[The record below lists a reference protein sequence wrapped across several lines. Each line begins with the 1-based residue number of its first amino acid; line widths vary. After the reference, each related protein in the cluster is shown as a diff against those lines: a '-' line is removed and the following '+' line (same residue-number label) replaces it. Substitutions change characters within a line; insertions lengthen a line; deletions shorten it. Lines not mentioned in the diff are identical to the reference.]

1 MAIIDEIQKDSK
13 DENKIKVKDNELST
27 IAILAEKQ
35 TYLEEKV
42 KAKEKQL
49 KTLKEEL
56 KEIAEVQLPDALKE
70 SGVSEFS
77 LVNGTKVSVSAYYSA
92 RITAENKDKAFDW
105 FRKNGHADLIK
116 NTVSV
121 SFGRAED
128 ETANSLLM
136 ELGGQGFHPEQ
147 KEWVEPMTLKGF
159 VREQV
164 EKGNDL
170 PFDTLNIYVGQKT
183 KITKSK

>member
-1 MAIIDEIQKDSK
+1 MSIYDSIEKDSQ
-13 DENKIKVKDNELST
+13 DSLGVQVDDGELKT
-27 IAILAEKQ
+27 IAELAEKQ
-35 TYLEEKV
+35 AELEVVIKEAEQQLKLH
-42 KAKEKQL
+42 KEKL
-49 KTLKEEL
+49 KQ
-56 KEIAEVQLPDALKE
+56 IAEVQLPEALQE
-70 SGVSEFS
+70 VGVSEFS
-77 LVNGTKVSVSAYYSA
+77 LTDGTKVSVTSFYSA
-92 RITAENKDKAFDW
+92 RITMENKEKAFDW
-105 FRKNGHADLIK
+105 LRTNGHADLIK

-128 ETANSLLM
+128 DTASSLISKLD
-136 ELGGQGFHPEQ
+136 EDGFHPEQ

-183 KITKSK
+183 KITKGN

>member
-1 MAIIDEIQKDSK
+1 MAIIDQIQKDSK
-13 DENKIKVKDNELST
+13 DENKIKVKDNELSN
-27 IAILAEKQ
+27 IALLAEKQ

-42 KAKEKQL
+42 KIKEGQL

-56 KEIAEVQLPDALKE
+56 KEVAEVQLPDALKE
-70 SGVSEFS
+70 TGVSEFS
-77 LVNGTKVSVSAYYSA
+77 LIDGTRVSVSAYYSA
-92 RITAENKDKAFDW
+92 RISAENKEKAFEW
-105 FRKNGHADLIK
+105 LRKNGHADLIK

-136 ELGGQGFHPEQ
+136 NLDEQGFRPEQ

-183 KITKSK
+183 KIIKGK

>member
-1 MAIIDEIQKDSK
+1 MSILENMEKDGQ
-13 DENKIKVKDNELST
+13 DGLGVQLDDGELKT
-27 IAILAEKQ
+27 IAELAEKQ
-35 TYLEEKV
+35 ASLEAVIKNAE
-42 KAKEKQL
+42 AQL
-49 KTLKEEL
+49 KGYKEEL
-56 KEIAEVQLPDALKE
+56 KQVAEVQLPEALQE
-70 SGVSEFS
+70 VGVSEFS
-77 LVNGTKVSVSAYYSA
+77 LIDGTRVSVTPFYSA
-92 RITAENKDKAFDW
+92 RITMENKEEAFDW
-105 FRKNGHADLIK
+105 LRTNGHADLIK

-128 ETANSLLM
+128 DTASSLLTKLD
-136 ELGGQGFHPEQ
+136 EDGFHPEQ

-183 KITKSK
+183 KITKGN

>member
-1 MAIIDEIQKDSK
+1 MAIIDQIQRDSK
-13 DENKIKVKDNELST
+13 DEHKVKVKDNDLNN
-27 IAILAEKQ
+27 IALLAEKQ
-35 TYLEEKV
+35 TFLEEKI
-42 KAKEKQL
+42 KTKEQQL
-49 KTLKEEL
+49 KNFKEEL
-56 KEIAEVQLPDALKE
+56 KEVAEVQLPDALKE
-70 SGVSEFS
+70 TGVSEFS
-77 LVNGTKVSVSAYYSA
+77 LVDGTKVSVSAFYSA
-92 RITAENKDKAFDW
+92 RITTENKEKAFDW

-136 ELGGQGFHPEQ
+136 ELDGQGFHPEQ

-170 PFDTLNIYVGQKT
+170 PFATLNIYVGQKT

>member
-1 MAIIDEIQKDSK
+1 MAIIDQIQRDSK
-13 DENKIKVKDNELST
+13 DEHKVKVKDNDLNN

-35 TYLEEKV
+35 TYLEEKI
-42 KAKEKQL
+42 KTKEGQL

-56 KEIAEVQLPDALKE
+56 KEVAEVQLPDALKE
-70 SGVSEFS
+70 TGVSEFS
-77 LVNGTKVSVSAYYSA
+77 LIDGTKVSVSAFYSA
-92 RITAENKDKAFDW
+92 RISAENKEKAFEW

-136 ELGGQGFHPEQ
+136 ELDDQGFHPEQ

-183 KITKSK
+183 KITKGK